1 MCQYRRRY
9 PLRQDIANRNFTNR
23 VDHNIKYNTYQ
34 RLIALNKS
42 PGQYCF
48 DTAYCP
54 LRIGCSVRQ
63 RDKTTKQFL
72 PYQTVGPQ
80 TPGTIH
86 TQEAFDAGVKAWEVG
101 DECGRLVAALMATAL
116 PEKTTK
122 VVAFACSSL
131 SMPIDSE
138 RCIAQHALILTI
150 KNILQ
155 QKSPTVGVD
164 IRCYA
169 QDPAYTDQDRAILE
183 RAGIHV
189 VEDPQGFLEVDESTV
204 VISICPEVPVRQI
217 VADIARPA
225 IMVWNKVRSEEEML
239 KLRPRTIPDY
249 NFNSVE
255 ELAARQ

>member
-1 MCQYRRRY
+1 MCQYRRRH
-9 PLRQDIANRNFTNR
+9 PLRQDIANRSFTNR
-23 VDHNIKYNTYQ
+23 VDHIIKYNTYQ
-34 RLIALNKS
+34 HLIALNKI
-42 PGQYCF
+42 PGQYYF
-48 DTAYCP
+48 ETAYCP
-54 LRIGCSVRQ
+54 LRIGCSLRP

-72 PYQTVGPQ
+72 PCHTIEPQ
-80 TPGTIH
+80 TPETTH

-101 DECGRLVAALMATAL
+101 DECKRLVAALMPSAL
-116 PEKTTK
+116 PEKITK

-131 SMPIDSE
+131 SMPIPSE

-169 QDPAYTDQDRAILE
+169 QDPAYTDPDRAILE

-225 IMVWNKVRSEEEML
+225 IMVWNKVRSEQEML
-239 KLRPRTIPDY
+239 EVRPRTIPDHK
-249 NFNSVE
+249 FNSVE
-255 ELAARQ
+255 ELAARM